1 MWLKIMNKSF
11 FQEIADLIADLPLE
25 DNERGRRAFMLKAGL
40 DDTLIKEI
48 DFSGAAAAFWPLC
61 VEKLGQHGET
71 ALIAVLTEAQKRVG
85 SPKKAQ
91 CAALIEQARTA
102 AAQIA
107 AFDAATPEY
116 QRYKAAMEKQ
126 HGAMNILSMTKPMPL
141 EGFFTQ
147 VNLLSKP
154 AASRRYPNGFD
165 DLQAIFLGNATFSE
179 KIEKG
184 QDGLQAVREHR
195 RLFILGKPGAG
206 KTTFLK
212 YVMLTTL
219 AGKLDSDVSR
229 IPILICLRDL
239 RGLNAPLFDVIA
251 RQFECYGFPD
261 ARRSVAAHLQAGRG
275 LVLFDGLD
283 EVNADQ
289 AERERVIRAIEAFSQ
304 EFDQSRIV
312 ITCRVAAE
320 EYHFTDFTYVEMAD
334 FEPAQVRSFVRHWFE
349 TTQNAETRLLG
360 TPEEHA
366 ARFFAEFEKNERLR
380 DLAKSP
386 LLLTLLCIG
395 FEEAQTFP
403 DRRSEIY
410 QEALDVLLRRWDK
423 SRGISR
429 DPRYQRLSL
438 ARKHQMFARIAAETF
453 ERGEYLWPLDR
464 LARLVA
470 DYMRNI
476 PQIDPQEEIHGADV
490 VKTIEEQHGV
500 FVERAHAVYSFAHLT
515 FQEYY
520 TAQYIV
526 SHLTQR
532 ELLAC
537 HLPDERWEE
546 VFFLTAEM
554 LPDNEADK
562 FFECWLNALDDMAR
576 QSPRLTRL
584 LKLVETQAPAIRLDE
599 NTTEERRV
607 AFANY
612 TPLQRRAVMML
623 MRIRTAEAIEMSM
636 DSYNA
641 DAGYKLYLSDDFTDI
656 ISIII
661 PNTNIDY
668 NFDTSYAVVQAIL
681 SATYINYDSLV
692 KSLGFA
698 IKHSTTE
705 GLKELS
711 AALLTL
717 RLPKNKNDTKA
728 LGGEVFSQLLTIF
741 RTHFPSAEYELTWE
755 EIEQIRPY
763 LNSTALLLRCLRNAY
778 VSDRAAIE
786 DRLLRSPS
794 PAA

>member
-1 MWLKIMNKSF
+1 MNKSF
-11 FQEIADLIADLPLE
+11 FKEIADLLADLPLE
-25 DNERGRRAFMLKAGL
+25 DNERGRRAFMLQAGL
-40 DDTLIKEI
+40 NDALIKEI

-71 ALIAVLTEAQKRVG
+71 ALIAVLTEAQKRG
-85 SPKKAQ
+85 GLEKKAQ
-91 CAALIEQARTA
+91 CAALIKQARTA

-126 HGAMNILSMTKPMPL
+126 HGTMNILSMTKPMPL

-154 AASRRYPNGFD
+154 AAFRRHPKDIEN
-165 DLQAIFLGNATFSE
+165 LQAVFLGREEFSE

-219 AGKLDSDVSR
+219 AGKLDSDAPR

-251 RQFECYGFPD
+251 RQFEHCGFPD
-261 ARRSVAAHLQAGRG
+261 ARRFVRAHLQAGRG

-289 AERERVIRAIEAFSQ
+289 FERERVIRAIEAFSQ

-320 EYHFTDFTYVEMAD
+320 EYHFAEFTYVEMAD
-334 FEPAQVRSFVRHWFE
+334 FEPEQVRCFVQHWFE

-366 ARFFAEFEKNERLR
+366 ARFFAEFEKNKRLR

-423 SRGISR
+423 SRGIAR
-429 DPRYQRLSL
+429 DPRYQGLSL
-438 ARKHQMFARIAAETF
+438 ARKHQMFARIAEETF

-470 DYMRNI
+470 DYMRNM
-476 PQIDPQEEIHGADV
+476 PQIEPQEEIHGADV
-490 VKTIEEQHGV
+490 VKTIEAQHGV

-532 ELLAC
+532 ELLAS
-537 HLPDERWEE
+537 HLPDARWEE
-546 VFFLTAEM
+546 VFLLTSEM

-584 LKLVETQAPAIRLDE
+584 LKLVETQAPVLQLDE
-599 NTTEERRV
+599 NASEEDRA

-612 TPLQRRAVMML
+612 TPLQRRAVMMRV
-623 MRIRTAEAIEMSM
+623 RIWTARQIAFAAAFTAAAAYSI
-636 DSYNA
+636 DVA
-641 DAGYKLYLSDDFTDI
+641 DAASDAVGDI
-656 ISIII
+656 IFV
-661 PNTNIDY
+661 NAAHAAA
-668 NFDTSYAVVQAIL
+668 AVIAPTTGTIHIGTIADVAVAISDAVDSDNCPTQAIRHSQTQGL
-681 SATYINYDSLV
+681 TALATDLKAITCSAYEEHRQAW
-692 KSLGFA
+692 FA
-698 IKHSTTE
+698 AKQ
-705 GLKELS
+705 
-711 AALLTL
+711 
-717 RLPKNKNDTKA
+717 
-728 LGGEVFSQLLTIF
+728 QLLIIF
-741 RTHFPSAEYELTWE
+741 RAHFPADEYELTE
-755 EIEQIRPY
+755 DEARQVTPY
-763 LNSTALLLRCLRNAY
+763 LESTALLLRCLRNAY
-778 VSDRAAIE
+778 VSNRAALE
-786 DRLLRSPS
+786 DRLLRPPAPS
-794 PAA
+794 A

>member
-11 FQEIADLIADLPLE
+11 FQEIADLLADLPLE
-25 DNERGRRAFMLKAGL
+25 DNERGRRAFMLQAGL

-48 DFSGAAAAFWPLC
+48 DFSSATATFWPLC

-85 SPKKAQ
+85 LEKQAQ

-107 AFDAATPEY
+107 AFDAVTPEY
-116 QRYKAAMEKQ
+116 QRYKAAMAKQ
-126 HGAMNILSMTKPMPL
+126 HGAMNILSMSKPMPL

-154 AASRRYPNGFD
+154 AAFRRHPKEIE
-165 DLQAIFLGNATFSE
+165 DLQAVFLGREEFSE

-184 QDGLQAVREHR
+184 QDGLQAVRKHR

-219 AGKLDSDVSR
+219 AGKLDSDVPR

-251 RQFECYGFPD
+251 RQFECCGFPD
-261 ARRSVAAHLQAGRG
+261 ARRFVAAQLNAGRG

-320 EYHFTDFTYVEMAD
+320 EYHFEKFTYVEMAD
-334 FEPAQVRSFVRHWFE
+334 FEPEQAQAFVRHWFE

-366 ARFFAEFEKNERLR
+366 ARFFAKFEKNERLR
-380 DLAKSP
+380 ELAKSP
-386 LLLTLLCIG
+386 LLLTLMLCIG

-423 SRGISR
+423 SRGIAR
-429 DPRYQRLSL
+429 DLRYQRLSL
-438 ARKHQMFARIAAETF
+438 DRKHQMFARIAAETF
-453 ERGEYLWPLDR
+453 ERGEYLISLEELGQRVTDYLRR
-464 LARLVA
+464 LPKANF
-470 DYMRNI
+470 YENI
-476 PQIDPQEEIHGADV
+476 YWADV
-490 VKTIEEQHGV
+490 VKTIAQYGA
-500 FVERAHAVYSFAHLT
+500 FVERAHNVYSFAHIAI
-515 FQEYY
+515 QEYY
-520 TAQYIV
+520 TALYIKEHPTV
-526 SHLTQR
+526 FSSLIINHVY
-532 ELLAC
+532 
-537 HLPDERWEE
+537 DSRWEE
-546 VFFLTAEM
+546 VFLLIAEM
-554 LPDNEADK
+554 LADADD
-562 FFECWLNALDDMAR
+562 FFNLWLNELDSLAR
-576 QSPRLTRL
+576 QSERLIRL
-584 LKLVETQAPAIRLDE
+584 LKLVEMQISALQLDE
-599 NTTEERRV
+599 DADEDTR
-607 AFANY
+607 ASFANY
-612 TPLQRRAVMML
+612 IPLHRRIVTIYL
-623 MRIRTAEAIEMSM
+623 RVQTAAIIA
-636 DSYNA
+636 DNVVAKIAANA
-641 DAGYKLYLSDDFTDI
+641 IIDA
-656 ISIII
+656 
-661 PNTNIDY
+661 IDAA
-668 NFDTSYAVVQAIL
+668 NVASHIADTVRCIAW
-681 SATYINYDSLV
+681 
-692 KSLGFA
+692 A
-698 IKHSTTE
+698 IKHSE
-705 GLKELS
+705 RQGLIELHDDHS
-711 AALLTL
+711 TATYSLAS
-717 RLPKNKNDTKA
+717 KNDQPAWQT
-728 LGGEVFSQLLTIF
+728 VSQQLLTIF
-741 RTHFPSAEYELTWE
+741 RAHFPAAEYELTE
-755 EIEQIRPY
+755 DEASQVTPY
-763 LNSTALLLRCLRNAY
+763 LKSTALLLRCLKNAY

-786 DRLLRSPS
+786 DRLLRPPAPS
-794 PAA
+794 A